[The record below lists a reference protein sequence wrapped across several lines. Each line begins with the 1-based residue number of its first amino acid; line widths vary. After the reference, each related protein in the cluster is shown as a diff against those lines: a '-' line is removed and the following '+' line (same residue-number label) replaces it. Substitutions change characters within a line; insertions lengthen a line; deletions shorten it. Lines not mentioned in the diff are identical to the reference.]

1 MLVALIGESCVGKST
16 IAAELQKSLGGEV
29 YSGKDYLRLAK
40 SEAEAKS
47 AFAARLAER
56 AASKSE
62 HAVYIISEPEQL
74 TLLPETCIRV
84 VVSAGLEM
92 IKSRFAS
99 RMGGKLAPPVEAMLV
114 KKHGMFDSVPRDLSV
129 CSDETTPSAAAEQ
142 ILLLLNQ

>member
-40 SEAEAKS
+40 TDAEAKL
-47 AFAARLAER
+47 AFAARLRER

-62 HAVYIISEPEQL
+62 HTMYVISEPEQL
-74 TLLPETCIRV
+74 SLLPEKCLRV
-84 VVSAGLEM
+84 VVSAGLET

-99 RMGGKLAPPVEAMLV
+99 RMGGKLPPPVEAMLV
-114 KKHGMFDSVPRDLSV
+114 KKHGMFDSVPCDLSV
-129 CSDETTPSAAAEQ
+129 CSNETTPSAAAEQ
-142 ILLLLNQ
+142 ILLLLNR